1 MYKKTE
7 TFGSVKCLI
16 ILHYFRA
23 KEKLLKNET
32 HNDVR
37 FQHNQ
42 QMFDMGMLED
52 DMKNSFKIH
61 EHIKR
66 LETEFDFVMIEE
78 LLYESLVLLA
88 DNLCLP
94 LEYMVGFEYN
104 SFQVS

>member
-1 MYKKTE
+1 M
-7 TFGSVKCLI
+7 
-16 ILHYFRA
+16 LHYFRA
-23 KEKLLKNET
+23 KQMNLKKNAHDDFEF
-32 HNDVR
+32 R
-37 FQHNQ
+37 HNQ
-42 QMFDMGMLED
+42 QMLDMGMLED
-52 DMKNSFKIH
+52 NMKNSFKIH

-78 LLYESLVLLA
+78 MFYESLVLLA